1 MTVGRIGRCL
11 SARSGKP
18 IARISRGSDKL
29 RPRAELGMGLEDR
42 MQTRIGLLSGGQRQA
57 VTLVMATLVTPKL
70 LLLDEHTAA
79 LDPVSAEK
87 VMELTV
93 DIVRREKLTAMM
105 ITHNMQSALQT
116 GTRTLMLDSGAV
128 ALDLRDPQRREMTV
142 QNVLDLFAKTQGKIF
157 DNDRTLL

>member
-1 MTVGRIGRCL
+1 
-11 SARSGKP
+11 
-18 IARISRGSDKL
+18 
-29 RPRAELGMGLEDR
+29 MGLEDR